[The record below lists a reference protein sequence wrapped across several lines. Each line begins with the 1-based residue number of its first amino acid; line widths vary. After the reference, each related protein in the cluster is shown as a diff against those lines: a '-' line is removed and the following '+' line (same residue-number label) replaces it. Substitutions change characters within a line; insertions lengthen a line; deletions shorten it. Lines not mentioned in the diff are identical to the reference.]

1 MPEKLIVV
9 HISDTHLGYRSLSK
23 EDPKTG
29 VNQREVDVYY
39 AFAHAMKAI
48 QEASPDIVLITGD
61 LFDKKVP
68 SIWSLRRAFRVL
80 RSVQETRR
88 GKPLILLGGNH
99 DTPRTRESS
108 AVFPLFEE
116 IPGIKAVYGMPE
128 REELPE
134 LNSAVLCV
142 PAAGVSRLL
151 EENWKPEPDERFRY
165 NILAVH
171 GVLQEITAYEYTPFF
186 LPMSRVLDDRW
197 DYIALGDYHDFRKVS
212 RNGAYAGATEFTT
225 TNIWNESREKGWVL
239 VEIEKGNPPLIR
251 HQTVPTR
258 RVLTLPDIDAGQC
271 ASTDE
276 VIERALAEAGQEDIS
291 AALVRVRV
299 LNLPYS
305 ERARVHRAIVEGM
318 AKAFHVQ
325 VDFRVAQKAV
335 TSVGQ
340 PTRTGSVQSVEERW
354 RQFVEE
360 RKDEIP
366 TDTGIDE
373 VVGRGLEALSV
384 VSEGDLHESA
394 TSSTQ

>member
-1 MPEKLIVV
+1 MPEKLIVA

-29 VNQREVDVYY
+29 VNQREVDVCY

-80 RSVQETRR
+80 RSVQEARR

-128 REELPE
+128 RVELPE
-134 LNSAVLCV
+134 LSAAVLCV
-142 PAAGVSRLL
+142 PAAAVSRLL
-151 EENWKPEPDERFRY
+151 EENWKTEPDERFRY

-171 GVLQEITAYEYTPFF
+171 GVLQGITAYEYTPFF

-197 DYIALGDYHDFRKVS
+197 DYIALGDYHNFRKVS
-212 RNGAYAGATEFTT
+212 HNGAYAGATEFTT
-225 TNIWNESREKGWVL
+225 TNIWSENREKGWVL
-239 VEIEKGNPPLIR
+239 VEVEKGKPPLICR
-251 HQTVPTR
+251 QTVPTR

-276 VIERALAEAGQEDIS
+276 VIERALAEARRENIS
-291 AALVRVRV
+291 DALVRVHV
-299 LNLPYS
+299 LNLPYA
-305 ERARVHRAIVEGM
+305 ERARVHRAILEGM
-318 AKAFHVQ
+318 VDAFHVQ

-335 TSVGQ
+335 TSVEQ
-340 PTRTGSVQSVEERW
+340 SPRAGSVQSVEERW

-360 RKDEIP
+360 RKYELSAEISV
-366 TDTGIDE
+366 DE
-373 VVGRGLEALSV
+373 VVERGLQALSAV
-384 VSEGDLHESA
+384 TEGG
-394 TSSTQ
+394 SS

>member
-1 MPEKLIVV
+1 MPEKVV
-9 HISDTHLGYRSLSK
+9 IAHISDTHLGYRSLSK
-23 EDPKTG
+23 EDPRVG
-29 VNQREVDVYY
+29 VNQREVDVYH

-80 RSVQETRR
+80 RSVQDARQ

-128 REELPE
+128 RVELPE
-134 LNSAVLCV
+134 RNAAVLCV

-151 EENWKPEPDERFRY
+151 EENWEPEPDERFRY

-171 GVLQEITAYEYTPFF
+171 GVLQGMITDEYTPFF
-186 LPMSRVLDDRW
+186 LPMSRVLNDRW

-212 RNGAYAGATEFTT
+212 HNGAYAGATEFTT
-225 TNIWNESREKGWVL
+225 TNIWSENREKGWVL
-239 VEIEKGNPPLIR
+239 VEVEKGKPPLIR
-251 HQTVPTR
+251 HQRVPTR

-276 VIERALAEAGQEDIS
+276 VIKRVLADAERENIS

-318 AKAFHVQ
+318 VDAFHVQ

-340 PTRTGSVQSVEERW
+340 SARADSIQPIEERW

-366 TDTGIDE
+366 AEISVDE
-373 VVGRGLEALSV
+373 VVARGLQALNAV
-384 VSEGDLHESA
+384 TEGGPS
-394 TSSTQ
+394 

>member
-1 MPEKLIVV
+1 MPEKLIVA
-9 HISDTHLGYRSLSK
+9 HLSDTHLGYRSLSK
-23 EDPKTG
+23 EDPRIE
-29 VNQREVDVYY
+29 VNQREVDVYR
-39 AFAHAMKAI
+39 AFAHAMRAI

-68 SIWSLRRAFRVL
+68 SIWSLRRAFRAL
-80 RSVQETRR
+80 RMVQEARQ

-116 IPGIKAVYGMPE
+116 LPGIKVVYGMPE
-128 REELPE
+128 WVELPE
-134 LNSAVLCV
+134 LNAAVLCV

-171 GVLQEITAYEYTPFF
+171 GVLQGITAYEYTPFF

-212 RNGAYAGATEFTT
+212 HNGAYAGATEFTT
-225 TNIWNESREKGWVL
+225 TNIWGENREKGWVL
-239 VEIEKGNPPLIR
+239 VEIEKGKPPLIR

-276 VIERALAEAGQEDIS
+276 VIERVLAEAGQEDVTD
-291 AALVRVRV
+291 ALVRVRV

-305 ERARVHRAIVEGM
+305 ERARVHRAIVEGL

-335 TSVGQ
+335 TPVGQ
-340 PTRTGSVQSVEERW
+340 PTRTGSIQPVEERW

-360 RKDEIP
+360 HKDEMP
-366 TDTGIDE
+366 TGIGVDE
-373 VVGRGLEALSV
+373 IVGRGLQALSAV
-384 VSEGDLHESA
+384 TEGG
-394 TSSTQ
+394 SS